1 MVEVL
6 SKEEELFEKR
16 KAKHER
22 YQKNVLWWN
31 DHLPDLTARYAGQFV
46 AVYEEQV
53 VAVSSDHEEVITA
66 VKAKG
71 YPLGYAV
78 IEYVHPEYI
87 THKVVSGLGEPN
99 AELKAYLERYR
110 SRSKD
115 AGWFARRSDELREK
129 YLHCWVAVYRQQM
142 VGASVDLGALLSE
155 LRAKGLPTSD
165 VAYEYIKD
173 DDTPRYR
180 VFTPIDFGVMRS
192 QVENT

>member
-6 SKEEELFEKR
+6 SKEEELFERR
-16 KAKHER
+16 KAKRER

-31 DHLPDLTARYAGQFV
+31 DHLPELTARYAGQWV

-53 VAVSSDHEEVITA
+53 VAVSSDYHELVEE

-71 YPLGYAV
+71 YPLGYTV
-78 IEYVHPEYI
+78 REYAHPEYI
-87 THKVVSGLGEPN
+87 TLKAVHGLGEPS
-99 AELKAYLERYR
+99 AELKASLERY
-110 SRSKD
+110 SRHFKD
-115 AGWFARRSDELREK
+115 EGWFARRRDGLREK

-142 VGASVDLGALLSE
+142 VGASADLGELLSE
-155 LRAKGLPTSD
+155 LRAKGLPAND

-173 DDTPRYR
+173 EDTPRYR

>member
-6 SKEEELFEKR
+6 SREEELFEKR

-31 DHLPDLTARYAGQFV
+31 DHLPELTARYAGQWV
-46 AVYEEQV
+46 AVYEERV
-53 VAVSSDHEEVITA
+53 VAVSSDHEEVVTA

-71 YPLGYAV
+71 YPLRSSI
-78 IEYVHPEYI
+78 IEYAHPEYI
-87 THKVVSGLGEPN
+87 TLKAVPGFGEPS
-99 AELKAYLERYR
+99 AEVTAYLERYHLHF
-110 SRSKD
+110 KD
-115 AGWFARRSDELREK
+115 EGWFARRRDKLREK
-129 YLHCWVAVYRQQM
+129 YLHCWVGVYRQQM
-142 VGASVDLGALLSE
+142 VGASADLGELLSE

-165 VAYEYIKD
+165 VAYEYIKEE
-173 DDTPRYR
+173 DTPRYR

>member
-6 SKEEELFEKR
+6 NTEEELYQKR

-22 YQKNVLWWN
+22 YLNNVLWWN
-31 DHLPDLTARYAGQFV
+31 DHLPELTARYAGQWV
-46 AVYEEQV
+46 AVYDARV
-53 VAVSSDHEEVITA
+53 VAVSSDYHELVDEVR
-66 VKAKG
+66 AKS
-71 YPLGYAV
+71 YPLRYTVREYA
-78 IEYVHPEYI
+78 HPEYI
-87 THKVVSGLGEPN
+87 TPKGVPGLGEPS
-99 AELKAYLERYR
+99 AELKAYLKR
-110 SRSKD
+110 SRRRSKD
-115 AGWFARRSDELREK
+115 AGWFAGRRDDLRGK
-129 YLHCWVAVYRQQM
+129 YLHCWVAVHRQEM
-142 VGASVDLGALLSE
+142 VGASADLGELLSE

>member
-1 MVEVL
+1 MVEAKD
-6 SKEEELFEKR
+6 KEEERFQR
-16 KAKHER
+16 HKAKHER
-22 YQKNVLWWN
+22 YLKNVLWWN
-31 DHLPDLTARYAGQFV
+31 DHLPELTVRYAGQCV
-46 AVYEEQV
+46 AVYDEQV

-78 IEYVHPEYI
+78 IEYTHPEYI
-87 THKVVSGLGEPN
+87 TLKAVHGLGEPS
-99 AELKAYLERYR
+99 AELKAYLERY
-110 SRSKD
+110 SRRFKD
-115 AGWFARRSDELREK
+115 EGWFARRRDELREK

-142 VGASVDLGALLSE
+142 VGASADLGELLSE

-173 DDTPRYR
+173 EDTPRYR

>member
-16 KAKHER
+16 KAKLER

-31 DHLPDLTARYAGQFV
+31 DHLPELTARYAGQCI
-46 AVYEEQV
+46 AVYDEQV
-53 VAVSSDHEEVITA
+53 VAVSSDHEEVVAA

-71 YPLGYAV
+71 YPLRYTV
-78 IEYVHPEYI
+78 IEYAHPEYI
-87 THKVVSGLGEPN
+87 THKVVSGLGEPS
-99 AELKAYLERYR
+99 AELKAYLERYHLR
-110 SRSKD
+110 FKD
-115 AGWFARRSDELREK
+115 EGWFARRRDKLREK

-142 VGASVDLGALLSE
+142 VGASADLGELLSE

-165 VAYEYIKD
+165 VAYEYIKAE
-173 DDTPRYR
+173 DTPRYR